1 MSTHRCA
8 KPRPKVPWFC
18 ALEVPRVDTP
28 GGACPG
34 ASPSTQSPH
43 SSRAGISLVPTLLQP
58 PCPVLCSQGGGTAN
72 TAHPSREYRHP
83 PRGMRS
89 PQKPNLSPQLFFSP
103 FLLGGKDA
111 APWIATARHRSDL
124 KKLLGG
130 AASPQS
136 NPPRNSAG
144 AGGEGVPFP
153 WKAHGA
159 LFPVVRAET
168 TGI

>member
-1 MSTHRCA
+1 MSTHWCA
-8 KPRPKVPWFC
+8 KPRPKAPWLC
-18 ALEVPRVDTP
+18 APEVPRVDTP

-72 TAHPSREYRHP
+72 TAHPSRVYRHP
-83 PRGMRS
+83 PKGMRS

-111 APWIATARHRSDL
+111 APWIATAGTSKSCR
-124 KKLLGG
+124 GG
-130 AASPQS
+130 GSFPAEQPPQEQ
-136 NPPRNSAG
+136 RWG
-144 AGGEGVPFP
+144 RGRGGPIPMESTRGSFSS
-153 WKAHGA
+153 
-159 LFPVVRAET
+159 RT
-168 TGI
+168 S